1 MSASG
6 KAVTIDLEG
15 ESSGGAGV
23 VDLTQEDEG
32 VVDLTQEDEET
43 AVPPP
48 RTSSAAAAPPAPS
61 AGLKRPRDASALV
74 RRLALPGG
82 VLDPSILNSVE
93 MIAQQSNCVGCDGRG
108 LAAGVAAT
116 LTYGCPYRAR
126 RRMPPANKFA
136 VPEDRPTPGTSA
148 STRVEPC
155 P

>member
-48 RTSSAAAAPPAPS
+48 RTSSAAAAAPS
-61 AGLKRPRDASALV
+61 AGLKRTRDASALV